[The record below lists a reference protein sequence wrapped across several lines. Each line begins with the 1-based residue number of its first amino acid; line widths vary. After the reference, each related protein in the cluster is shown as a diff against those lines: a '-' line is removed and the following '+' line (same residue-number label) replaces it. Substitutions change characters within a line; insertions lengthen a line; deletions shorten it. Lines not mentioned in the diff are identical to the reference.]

1 MDWLLWNTSRALK
14 SWSDRFIGNIRIQP
28 EVAKEVTHHLEIA
41 WDRRLLAQH
50 EEALRHQLK
59 LKSLGLLSLQRTMA
73 RQEARLLCLSEGDA
87 PTHFFHCDANSWCHK
102 KHIHSLRDNGRDLI
116 REGDKAEAAF

>member
-28 EVAKEVTHHLEIA
+28 EVAKEVTHRLEIA
-41 WDRRLLAQH
+41 RDRRPLAQH
-50 EEALRHQLK
+50 EEALRQQLK

-87 PTHFFHCDANSWCHK
+87 PTLFFHCDANS
-102 KHIHSLRDNGRDLI
+102 
-116 REGDKAEAAF
+116 

>member
-41 WDRRLLAQH
+41 RDRRPLAQH
-50 EEALRHQLK
+50 EEALRQQLK

-87 PTHFFHCDANSWCHK
+87 PTLFLHCDANS
-102 KHIHSLRDNGRDLI
+102 
-116 REGDKAEAAF
+116 